1 MRYKKF
7 YQRRKP
13 AMSDNLSMCARTL
26 HQLGTCGQYDGT

>member
-13 AMSDNLSMCARTL
+13 AMSDKLSMCARTL
-26 HQLGTCGQYDGT
+26 HQLGTCGQYDGP